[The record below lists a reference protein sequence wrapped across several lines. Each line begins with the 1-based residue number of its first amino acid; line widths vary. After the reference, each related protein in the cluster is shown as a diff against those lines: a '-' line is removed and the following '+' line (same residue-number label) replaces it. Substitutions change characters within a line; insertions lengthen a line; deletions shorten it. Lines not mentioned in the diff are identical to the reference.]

1 MTATT
6 SLLEIARRD
15 LADLNDDIVGPGDPD
30 YDTARAVHNG
40 MIDRHPALIVR
51 CSNADDV
58 ARCIA
63 FARAHGAPIA
73 VRGGGHNGGGLGV
86 VDNGLVIDLAGMA
99 EVAVDPSSDSVR
111 VGGGCT
117 WGEVDRATAAYGRAT
132 PSGIISTTG
141 VGGLTLGG
149 GLGHLTRRFGLTI
162 DSLIG
167 ADVVLA
173 DGSRVHASANEHPEL
188 FWALRGG
195 GGNFGVV
202 TSFEFRTHPVG
213 AVVMAGPT
221 FWPIE
226 QTPEVMR
233 FYREFL
239 PAAPRAVNGFFAAMT
254 VPPVD
259 LFPEELHLRKVCAVM
274 WCVVGSEEEATQ
286 LLAPVHDVGTPLLHG
301 VGPVPH
307 PALQSLFDGLYTKGL
322 QCYWRA
328 DFVNELSDELI
339 ERHLEWGQKLP
350 SMHSTMHLY
359 PIDGAAHDI
368 SSSRHRLQL
377 PRRAMGRGHLWRR
390 SGPSQRHRDPRLV
403 RRLLGRDPPLL
414 SRGRVRQLHDG
425 RGPGTRPR
433 HLPCQLR
440 PPRARQGAI
449 RPRKHLPREPE
460 HPPCDQRVSDRGP
473 ASWDFLRG
481 GHGGHPRCPPCP
493 PVSQGG
499 PIRTP
504 CAATSSASKTFGES
518 VCVDLIWLARLALAF
533 PTGSHPMPRD
543 PEGPLARGQ
552 QRLFKPTRDM
562 PAVLDRPYQLAIRP
576 RTHRTAARCRHRRA

>member
-6 SLLEIARRD
+6 SLVETARRD
-15 LADLNDDIVGPGDPD
+15 LADLNANIVGPADPD
-30 YDTARAVHNG
+30 YDQARAVHNG

-63 FARAHGAPIA
+63 LARAHGAPVA

-86 VDNGLVIDLAGMA
+86 VDDGLVIDLAGIA
-99 EVAVDPSSDSVR
+99 EVAVDPNSHTVR
-111 VGGGCT
+111 VGGGST
-117 WGEVDRATAAYGRAT
+117 WAQVDQATAEYGRAT

-173 DGSRVHASANEHPEL
+173 DGSQIHASANEHPEL

-202 TSFEFRTHPVG
+202 TSFQFRTHPVG
-213 AVVMAGPT
+213 ATVMAGPT

-239 PAAPRAVNGFFAAMT
+239 PAAPRAVNGFFALMT

-274 WCVVGSEEEATQ
+274 WCVVGTEDEATR

-339 ERHLEWGQKLP
+339 DQHLEWGQKLP

-359 PIDGAAHDI
+359 PIDGAAHDVGAADTPF
-368 SSSRHRLQL
+368 SY
-377 PRRAMGRGHLWRR
+377 
-390 SGPSQRHRDPRLV
+390 RDAQWAEV
-403 RRLLGRDPPLL
+403 IFGVDPDP
-414 SRGRVRQLHDG
+414 
-425 RGPGTRPR
+425 
-433 HLPCQLR
+433 
-440 PPRARQGAI
+440 ANAGAI
-449 RPRKHLPREPE
+449 RDWCIGYWDAT
-460 HPPCDQRVSDRGP
+460 HPYSAGGAYVNFMMDEGQERVRATYRDNYDR
-473 ASWDFLRG
+473 
-481 GHGGHPRCPPCP
+481 
-493 PVSQGG
+493 
-499 PIRTP
+499 
-504 CAATSSASKTFGES
+504 
-518 VCVDLIWLARLALAF
+518 LARVKAQY
-533 PTGSHPMPRD
+533 D
-543 PEGPLARGQ
+543 PENIFRVNQ
-552 QRLFKPTRDM
+552 NIH
-562 PAVLDRPYQLAIRP
+562 PAAS
-576 RTHRTAARCRHRRA
+576 A